1 MILLIRLPVAE
12 YCDWTF
18 GGNPPRR
25 GRGVP
30 KLHKNY
36 TYAKKQAFFDNK
48 AYFEATK
55 KHLFCFFLRNYLHI
69 SKICC
74 TFAPAFV
81 INPSGTTSKRT
92 TNEDY

>member
-1 MILLIRLPVAE
+1 MSLSRYSHLLAYIPQNANLLK
-12 YCDWTF
+12 W
-18 GGNPPRR
+18 GPRR
-25 GRGVP
+25 I
-30 KLHKNY
+30 
-36 TYAKKQAFFDNK
+36 KQAFFDNEV
-48 AYFEATK
+48 YFEATK

-69 SKICC
+69 QKKCC